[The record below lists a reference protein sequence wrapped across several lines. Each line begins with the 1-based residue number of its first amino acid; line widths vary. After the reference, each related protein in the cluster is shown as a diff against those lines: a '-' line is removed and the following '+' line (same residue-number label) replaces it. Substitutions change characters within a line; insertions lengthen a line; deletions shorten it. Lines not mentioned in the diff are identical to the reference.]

1 MSRNAQLLDR
11 YGNPVQRAELAKPI
25 ETPTIGSIRAP
36 LAGYPGDG
44 LTPVRLAN
52 ILRAADMGDPVRYL
66 ELAEQIEERNPHY
79 LAVLSTRKRSVSQLD
94 ISVEAASDATDDV
107 KRADMIREWLKRD
120 ELAEELFYLL
130 DCLGKGYSFT
140 AINWA
145 KSGGQWWPER
155 LEQCDPR
162 GFRFDRRDLTTPM
175 QINDRGG
182 EEPLD
187 PFRYI
192 YAQIMAKSGLPMRGG
207 LARIAAW
214 GWMFKAYTE
223 RDWAIFTQTYGQ
235 PLRVGKYDAQASA
248 TDRDKLF
255 QAVAGIAGDC
265 AAIIPDNMV
274 IDFVETKNAGAST
287 DLYLKRADWLDQQIS
302 KAVLG
307 QTATTDAI
315 AGGHAVGQEHRQVQE
330 DIERADARALAA
342 ILNRDLIR
350 PWMELE
356 FGKLDRYP
364 RVVIARPEAEDLNL
378 LSSSLAALLPFGLK
392 VSASEIRDKFGLK
405 EPKAGDELLMV
416 PAKSDAIPRESAVKY
431 PLNTRNASPGVPAP
445 QSALD
450 ASQREFSTEAPDGN
464 QEAPVPLADHAALMA
479 DAARPVL
486 RRTMDRVEAMLSA
499 ATSLEEFREMLF
511 NGFDEKEAQALG
523 EAIAPGLQAAELAG
537 RITVREESDD
547 G

>member
-1 MSRNAQLLDR
+1 MAERTLLDR
-11 YGNPVQRAELAKPI
+11 YGNPVNRAELAKPV
-25 ETPTIGSIRAP
+25 EAPTIGSIRAP

-44 LTPVRLAN
+44 LTPLRLAS
-52 ILRAADMGDPVRYL
+52 ILRAADMGDPIRYL

-94 ISVEAASDATDDV
+94 ISVEAASEAAEDV

-140 AINWA
+140 AIHWA

-155 LEQCDPR
+155 LDQCDPR

-175 QINDRGG
+175 LINDRGI

-235 PLRVGKYDAQASA
+235 PLRVGKYDAQASEA
-248 TDRDKLF
+248 DRDKLF

-274 IDFVETKNAGAST
+274 IDFVETKNAGTSS

-356 FGKLDRYP
+356 YGKLDRYP
-364 RVVIARPEAEDLNL
+364 RVVIARPEAEDLSL
-378 LSSSLAALLPFGLK
+378 LSKSLAALLPFGLK
-392 VSASEIRDKFGLK
+392 VSASEIRDKFGLS
-405 EPKAGDELLMV
+405 EPKAGEELLMN
-416 PAKSDAIPRESAVKY
+416 PPKSDGMPPESAVKHRFNT
-431 PLNTRNASPGVPAP
+431 PLAQPGA
-445 QSALD
+445 SALQSVQRPSD
-450 ASQREFSTEAPDGN
+450 GLNPPSASGAREDGTDPLPD
-464 QEAPVPLADHAALMA
+464 QAAVMA
-479 DAARPVL
+479 DAARPAV
-486 RRTMDRVEAMLSA
+486 RRTMDRIEAMMTA
-499 ATSLEEFREMLF
+499 AQSFDEFREMLL
-511 NGFDEKEAQALG
+511 NGFDEAEARALG
-523 EAIAPGLQAAELAG
+523 EAMAPGFLAADLAG
-537 RITVREESDD
+537 RVEVLGEDHD